1 MIKSKFLMT
10 LACMSLLLAGC
21 NGNKS
26 SAAPSSSKSSVAP
39 TTAAQSSAE
48 ESSAEEENEL
58 HYDAECAEADGKW
71 EKGKTYTWE
80 FTAAAAHAEV
90 TFAFAA
96 QMSSSSHS
104 DRSLYTDHNGA
115 SSSDSFESNEEND
128 GTPRITITANGV
140 AQTVT
145 EDTYGDAGLD
155 ASELHFFKVAKFA
168 VAAGKVTVEMTTHAQ
183 TGYRLILGPEARL
196 YYPKA

>member
-10 LACMSLLLAGC
+10 LACMSLLLTGC
-21 NGNKS
+21 NNNKS
-26 SAAPSSSKSSVAP
+26 SAAPSSSKSIAP
-39 TTAAQSSAE
+39 STAVPSSAE
-48 ESSAEEENEL
+48 ESSAEEEDEL
-58 HYDAECAEADGKW
+58 HYDAECADADGKW
-71 EKGKTYTWE
+71 TKGATYTWE
-80 FTAAAAHAEV
+80 FNVTAAHAEV

-104 DRSLYTDHNGA
+104 SRSLYTNHDGA
-115 SSSDSFESNEEND
+115 DSSDSFESNEEND
-128 GTPRITITANGV
+128 GTPRISITANGA
-140 AQTVT
+140 AQTIT

-183 TGYRLILGPEARL
+183 AGYRLILGPEARL